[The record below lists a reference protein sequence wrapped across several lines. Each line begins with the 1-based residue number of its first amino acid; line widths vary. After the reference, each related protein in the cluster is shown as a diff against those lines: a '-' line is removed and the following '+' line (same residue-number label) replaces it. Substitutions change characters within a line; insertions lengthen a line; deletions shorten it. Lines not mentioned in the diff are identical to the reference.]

1 MARKTVSQSVRGSTT
16 GRPIMV
22 LLDFLGQRWTL
33 RILWELRD
41 APLSFRA
48 LRQRCDQVSP
58 TVLNDRL
65 KTLRE
70 LDLVQRE
77 DGTGYRLSQAG
88 EELES
93 TLLALNHW
101 AEKHWAG
108 R

>member
-1 MARKTVSQSVRGSTT
+1 M
-16 GRPIMV
+16 
-22 LLDFLGQRWTL
+22 
-33 RILWELRD
+33 
-41 APLSFRA
+41 
-48 LRQRCDQVSP
+48 SP
-58 TVLNDRL
+58 TVLNERL